1 MLRILV
7 LHGPN
12 LNLLGTREQ
21 SIYGKKSLDSID
33 AALTK
38 LSEELALE
46 VDIRQSNNEGE
57 LVSWI
62 QEARSGYDGIII
74 NPAAYTHTSIAIR
87 DAIAAVGLPTV
98 EVHLSNI
105 PQREEFRHRS
115 HIAGVAIGQIC
126 GLGPTGYLLALRGL
140 HDHLT
145 TSRQRKKT
153 AARAIARRTTRGTR
167 TVRSRSSDRVQS
179 EGSIE

>member
-1 MLRILV
+1 MLRIRV

-21 SIYGKKSLDSID
+21 SIYGTLSLD
-33 AALTK
+33 ALDSAITK
-38 LSEELALE
+38 LAEELAVE
-46 VDIRQSNNEGE
+46 VDLRQSNSEGE
-57 LVSWI
+57 LVTWI
-62 QEARSGYDGIII
+62 QEARTEYHGIII

-105 PQREEFRHRS
+105 HQREEFRHRS
-115 HIAGVAIGQIC
+115 YIAGVALGQIA

-140 HDHLT
+140 HEHLT
-145 TSRQRKKT
+145 ASRLEKKPSAPAT
-153 AARAIARRTTRGTR
+153 LRRTAK
-167 TVRSRSSDRVQS
+167 
-179 EGSIE
+179 

>member
-21 SIYGKKSLDSID
+21 SIYGSQSLDSID

-38 LSEELALE
+38 LAEDLAVQ
-46 VDIRQSNNEGE
+46 VDIRQSNSEGE
-57 LVSWI
+57 LVNWI
-62 QEARSGYDGIII
+62 QESGSGYQGIII

-105 PQREEFRHRS
+105 HQREPFRQHS
-115 HIAGVAIGQIC
+115 HVARVALGQIS

-140 HDHLT
+140 HEHLST
-145 TSRQRKKT
+145 RRKIKKPSGGSRRQKS
-153 AARAIARRTTRGTR
+153 A
-167 TVRSRSSDRVQS
+167 SR
-179 EGSIE
+179 

>member
-21 SIYGKKSLDSID
+21 SIYGLTSLDTLD

-38 LSEELALE
+38 LAEELAVA
-46 VDIRQSNNEGE
+46 VDIRQSNSEGE
-57 LVSWI
+57 LVTWI
-62 QEARSGYDGIII
+62 QEAASGFDGVII
-74 NPAAYTHTSIAIR
+74 NPAAYTHTSVAIR

-105 PQREEFRHRS
+105 HQREPFRHRS
-115 HIAGVAIGQIC
+115 YVAGVALGQVS

-140 HDHLT
+140 HEHLT
-145 TSRQRKKT
+145 AMRKPKKGLSAPRRQKSTSR
-153 AARAIARRTTRGTR
+153 
-167 TVRSRSSDRVQS
+167 
-179 EGSIE
+179 

>member
-21 SIYGKKSLDSID
+21 AIYGSVSLDAID
-33 AALTK
+33 SALTK
-38 LSEELALE
+38 LAEELAVL
-46 VDIRQSNNEGE
+46 VDIRQSNSEGE
-57 LVSWI
+57 LVTWI
-62 QEARSGYDGIII
+62 QEARSGFDGVII
-74 NPAAYTHTSIAIR
+74 NPAAYTHTSVAIR

-105 PQREEFRHRS
+105 HQRESFRHHS
-115 HIAGVAIGQIC
+115 YVAGVALGQIS

-140 HDHLT
+140 HEHIGT
-145 TSRQRKKT
+145 TRKSKKSLSVPRRQKT
-153 AARAIARRTTRGTR
+153 A
-167 TVRSRSSDRVQS
+167 SR
-179 EGSIE
+179 